1 MARRK
6 EKILKHIT
14 TKNRAI
20 AVAIALG
27 FSVVPGAQAAD
38 KGCSDASLTGTFA
51 YTTTGSILAPPAL
64 AGPFASVGTQ
74 TFDGIGGT
82 TATATVS
89 QNGNIVSVTI
99 KGTYTVNPNCTG
111 TMTLQIS
118 PVALT
123 THLFFVI
130 DQNNGEFQALQTDS
144 GIVVTGIARRQFPTG
159 DWRQ

>member
-1 MARRK
+1 M
-6 EKILKHIT
+6 KHIT
-14 TKNRAI
+14 TKNCAI

-82 TATATVS
+82 TAAATVS
-89 QNGNIVSVTI
+89 QNGNIVVHGSAQLVQGLIANDLVDELHLMVFPIVLGAGKRLFGDTRVT
-99 KGTYTVNPNCTG
+99 KPLSLVDTRQAGETV
-111 TMTLQIS
+111 I
-118 PVALT
+118 LT
-123 THLFFVI
+123 FRK
-130 DQNNGEFQALQTDS
+130 Q
-144 GIVVTGIARRQFPTG
+144 
-159 DWRQ
+159 

>member
-1 MARRK
+1 M
-6 EKILKHIT
+6 KHIAA
-14 TKNRAI
+14 KNIAI
-20 AVAIALG
+20 TATAALALSIA
-27 FSVVPGAQAAD
+27 PGAQAAD

-82 TATATVS
+82 TAAAAVS
-89 QNGNIVSVTI
+89 QNGNIISVTI
-99 KGTYTVNPNCTG
+99 TGTYRVNPDCTG

-118 PVALT
+118 PIALT
-123 THLFFVI
+123 THVFFVI
-130 DQNNGEFQALQTDS
+130 DQNNGEFQAIQTDS
-144 GIVVTGIARRQFPTG
+144 GIVVTGIARRQFSIG